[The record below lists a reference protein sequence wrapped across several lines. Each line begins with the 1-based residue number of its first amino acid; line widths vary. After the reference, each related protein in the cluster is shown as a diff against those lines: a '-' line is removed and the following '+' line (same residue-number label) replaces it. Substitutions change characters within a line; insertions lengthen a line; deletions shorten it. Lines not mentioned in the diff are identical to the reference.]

1 MTPTTPKNTLTPL
14 PDHYLVDDKELGPC
28 LQGQFKLQAQQ
39 TPDRIAIKGINNLA
53 ITYRELDAAS
63 DKLAAM
69 LLEKGVTKDHCVAI
83 FMERRNEYALSYCA
97 IHRAGGAYLPL
108 DPAYPEGLLNDV
120 LVDSKPTVVVCTAPF
135 AKKLPD
141 SQVRIVLDEHWDQ
154 CLEDLTPAKKEALEK
169 VDDNDLD
176 SLAYIVYSSGTTG
189 KPKGI
194 ACPHRG
200 SVYSYQYRF
209 RQIPYPEDDPANPSN
224 DPEVEGAN
232 VFFVWEMM
240 RPLLRGQTLVVIP
253 DNVIYDPIQLAAFCQ
268 TMQVTRMLFTPS
280 LLEAVLDAHGNDQAK
295 KFGICD
301 KLQCLKTIVL
311 CGEVVTVALQE
322 RCKKLLPRAR
332 LWNLYSVSECHDV
345 AAIDLADGVYTSRKY
360 CPVGKLYQGVEAHV
374 MEQQEDGTLVTKA
387 MGEVG
392 ELYVAGPTLARE
404 YVGLGELTG
413 QRFPT
418 VNGVRLYKTGDRAKV
433 LPNRELEILG
443 RCDSMVKVRGY
454 SVELRA
460 IEAAILTLTDLV
472 TSCVVVVQGDEGED
486 KFVIAYVV
494 LADDPKATCR
504 AIRLALK
511 AKLPHYMVPA
521 FLVDMVELPTHE
533 VSGKLN
539 KKALPAVDS
548 STGRVEGREGNLI
561 SSDEGD
567 CTLPRNPTEAQL
579 HTIWCESMNLHQ
591 IDVVFDSFFDM
602 GGHSLLAARLVQ
614 RIQAEMNVEVGVVE
628 LFANATIEAL
638 ASLIHQKQNKS
649 DGETVE
655 VKHRTIDL
663 DAEVK
668 AHDTPEAVNDIAM
681 RAFWRSTHFRQ
692 VLARSV
698 LLTGATGFLGSFL
711 CHELLKDPNI
721 DVVYCLVRA
730 TSNAEAA
737 QRVQE
742 SLQNRQLWDEELSA
756 SKLQV
761 LAADTSLH
769 HMGLDDDD
777 YAMLGTGVDMVV
789 HCAALVNLVYPYEGL
804 RSANV
809 QGTRNVI
816 EFALYGRVKKLA
828 YISTDAVI
836 PDGLKDC
843 KEDVNL
849 QQYSKTLS
857 SDSNGYSQTKWVAE
871 MLVRHARE
879 RGLPTVVFRPG
890 NMGGVAGGVWNASD
904 FNFLV
909 LQGCIAIGAAP
920 VVDGWIMELTPVD
933 FAAKAMVKLM
943 SDNSNL
949 GETFHVT
956 NFANCHK
963 ANEYFDALRGAG
975 VPLES
980 VSLEEWNKRVLAT
993 DSTDLQK
1000 LRGAIQG
1007 GATASVEALSELSVF
1022 NNDKFSAKC
1031 DAMDMPV
1038 PKISLGVM
1046 RGYLKDWRKAGL
1058 VVPVTP
1064 RSGSG
1069 GRPLAGKVVVITGAS
1084 SGIGAAIAQAMS
1096 LAGAKVGIG
1105 GRRLDR
1111 LKELSSQ
1118 LMAVEG
1124 VDKVHPCKVD
1134 VTSRE
1139 EMETFCKECEATLGP
1154 IDVFINNAGVMFYGR
1169 LSAMN
1174 EQQWHK
1180 ELDVNCK
1187 GLLHATACVLPGML
1201 ARGSGHIV
1209 VTSSDAGRKV
1219 FPGLAT
1225 YSATKFFVEAFC
1237 QGMRLEN
1244 ADKGLKVTTIQPGDC
1259 KTELSQL
1266 TTDED
1271 ARAEFAQPLK
1281 DREFW
1286 LDPQDV
1292 ADAVLYAVS
1301 APNHVGI
1308 NEILIEPRGAPA

>member
-1 MTPTTPKNTLTPL
+1 
-14 PDHYLVDDKELGPC
+14 
-28 LQGQFKLQAQQ
+28 
-39 TPDRIAIKGINNLA
+39 
-53 ITYRELDAAS
+53 
-63 DKLAAM
+63 
-69 LLEKGVTKDHCVAI
+69 
-83 FMERRNEYALSYCA
+83 
-97 IHRAGGAYLPL
+97 
-108 DPAYPEGLLNDV
+108 
-120 LVDSKPTVVVCTAPF
+120 
-135 AKKLPD
+135 
-141 SQVRIVLDEHWDQ
+141 
-154 CLEDLTPAKKEALEK
+154 
-169 VDDNDLD
+169 
-176 SLAYIVYSSGTTG
+176 
-189 KPKGI
+189 
-194 ACPHRG
+194 
-200 SVYSYQYRF
+200 
-209 RQIPYPEDDPANPSN
+209 
-224 DPEVEGAN
+224 
-232 VFFVWEMM
+232 
-240 RPLLRGQTLVVIP
+240 
-253 DNVIYDPIQLAAFCQ
+253 
-268 TMQVTRMLFTPS
+268 
-280 LLEAVLDAHGNDQAK
+280 
-295 KFGICD
+295 
-301 KLQCLKTIVL
+301 
-311 CGEVVTVALQE
+311 
-322 RCKKLLPRAR
+322 
-332 LWNLYSVSECHDV
+332 
-345 AAIDLADGVYTSRKY
+345 
-360 CPVGKLYQGVEAHV
+360 
-374 MEQQEDGTLVTKA
+374 
-387 MGEVG
+387 
-392 ELYVAGPTLARE
+392 
-404 YVGLGELTG
+404 
-413 QRFPT
+413 
-418 VNGVRLYKTGDRAKV
+418 
-433 LPNRELEILG
+433 
-443 RCDSMVKVRGY
+443 
-454 SVELRA
+454 
-460 IEAAILTLTDLV
+460 
-472 TSCVVVVQGDEGED
+472 
-486 KFVIAYVV
+486 
-494 LADDPKATCR
+494 
-504 AIRLALK
+504 
-511 AKLPHYMVPA
+511 
-521 FLVDMVELPTHE
+521 
-533 VSGKLN
+533 
-539 KKALPAVDS
+539 
-548 STGRVEGREGNLI
+548 
-561 SSDEGD
+561 
-567 CTLPRNPTEAQL
+567 
-579 HTIWCESMNLHQ
+579 LHQ

-614 RIQAEMNVEVGVVE
+614 RIQADMNVEVGVVE

-649 DGETVE
+649 DGELLE

-663 DAEVK
+663 DEAVK
-668 AHDTPEAVNDIAM
+668 AHDTAEAVNDIAM

-711 CHELLKDPNI
+711 CNELLQDPNI

-737 QRVQE
+737 HRLQK
-742 SLQNRQLWDEELSA
+742 SLQNRQLWDDEYA

-761 LAADTSLH
+761 FAADTSLH

-828 YISTDAVI
+828 YISTDAVF
-836 PDGLKDC
+836 PDGQKDC
-843 KEDVNL
+843 REDADI
-849 QQYSKTLS
+849 QQYAKTLS
-857 SDSNGYSQTKWVAE
+857 GSNGYSQTKWVAE

-890 NMGGVAGGVWNASD
+890 NQGGVGGVWNESD

-909 LQGCIAIGAAP
+909 LQGCIATGAAP
-920 VVDGWIMELTPVD
+920 VVDGWLMELTPVD

-956 NFANCHK
+956 NFANCHT

-980 VSLEEWNKRVLAT
+980 CSLEEWNKRILAT

-1007 GATASVEALSELSVF
+1007 GATASVAAMSELSIF

-1031 DAMDMPV
+1031 EAMEMPL
-1038 PKISLGVM
+1038 PKITLGVM

-1058 VVPVTP
+1058 VVPVSP
-1064 RSGSG
+1064 RFTNG
-1069 GRPLAGKVVVITGAS
+1069 GRPLAGKVVVVTGAS

-1105 GRRLDR
+1105 SRRLDR

-1134 VTSRE
+1134 VTNRE
-1139 EMETFCKECEATLGP
+1139 EMETFCKECEASLGGP
-1154 IDVFINNAGVMFYGR
+1154 IDIFINNAGVMFYGR
-1169 LSAMN
+1169 LSGMN
-1174 EQQWHK
+1174 EEQWHK
-1180 ELDVNCK
+1180 EVDVNCK

-1219 FPGLAT
+1219 FPGLAC
-1225 YSATKFFVEAFC
+1225 YSASKHFVEAFC

-1244 ADKGLKVTTIQPGDC
+1244 CDKGLKVTTIQPGDC

-1266 TTDED
+1266 TTDEE
-1271 ARAEFAQPLK
+1271 ARKEFAQPSQ
-1281 DREFW
+1281 DREYW

-1292 ADAVLYAVS
+1292 AGAVLYAVT

-1308 NEILIEPRGAPA
+1308 NEVLIEPRAAPA